1 MVQLGDTGFRFLP
14 VVRKLFLPRHTALQL
29 CQLRQ
34 ELLERLALLLVFA
47 VRQGIEAH
55 DSPIQTDHRGCQV
68 QRGFDFTLGLNGYE
82 PLAAGLANGDVF
94 SFTFHEFHRPATP
107 RWRPAPRSSVV
118 AYCPRRMATRSR
130 GKRWWSALV
139 WQQPVDFQF
148 SEHAGVVA
156 SCSEIHLAVGNG
168 RHSELDGATRLIAI
182 ACSLRAIPQFMTE
195 IRG

>member
-82 PLAAGLANGDVF
+82 PLAAGLANGD
-94 SFTFHEFHRPATP
+94 TFGLPQHLP
-107 RWRPAPRSSVV
+107 RFAVAHPTHFRQFDAPVPVVYFEALGNSETLTLTFLLKLWEERS
-118 AYCPRRMATRSR
+118 A
-130 GKRWWSALV
+130 
-139 WQQPVDFQF
+139 
-148 SEHAGVVA
+148 
-156 SCSEIHLAVGNG
+156 
-168 RHSELDGATRLIAI
+168 
-182 ACSLRAIPQFMTE
+182 
-195 IRG
+195 